1 MELNAK
7 SPWASREYWFVS
19 ILALYFFGAFPFR
32 SIVHGSG
39 LILCGFL
46 EDYLPPRAWT
56 INTNSWVAD
65 FFVVNFRLVVQTPRH
80 MQEIPSPWSMQ
91 GGLWVWDFQ
100 WWERLCSFF
109 RRWMVPAF
117 PISLSLARFKL
128 FFKEILFTNHEH
140 LQVFHQQHWRLDL
153 HVLWVNVIPTFPG
166 PYLQKVLQIWPDTIR
181 YEFG

>member
-1 MELNAK
+1 MEAD
-7 SPWASREYWFVS
+7 WCC
-19 ILALYFFGAFPFR
+19 G
-32 SIVHGSG
+32 
-39 LILCGFL
+39 GFL

-56 INTNSWVAD
+56 INTNFMGCR
-65 FFVVNFRLVVQTPRH
+65 FFCCKFSFGSTNTEAHAGNTISVINARGACEF
-80 MQEIPSPWSMQ
+80 EISS
-91 GGLWVWDFQ
+91 GGKG
-100 WWERLCSFF
+100 CHSFF